1 MPDLDPFPISAHAPH
16 PGASPGTAAAPLTD
30 SSRFASGFELPLAWD
45 RLDEPP
51 SAQRREQ
58 ANEANAGVLA
68 FLLQGVDL
76 DAGPR
81 PADEQLAEALLP
93 LRLKLDMILDL
104 LARHSYRDI
113 ELPPAR
119 EVAFEVG
126 HIAWEAP
133 LPLPSGD
140 WLRIRLY
147 FHPTFREPIIVFGK
161 VLDAAAIGPGAGF
174 RVRAELAG
182 MREHILGDL
191 SRLAFL
197 VQRRQRAQRT
207 K

>member
-1 MPDLDPFPISAHAPH
+1 MPDSDPSPIPVRPTH
-16 PGASPGTAAAPLTD
+16 PGALPGAAAAPLTD
-30 SSRFASGFELPLAWD
+30 PFRFASRFALPLAWD

-51 SAQRREQ
+51 SAQRRER

-119 EVAFEVG
+119 EVAFEAG

-133 LPLPSGD
+133 LPLRCGD

-147 FHPTFREPIIVFGK
+147 FHPTFREPIIVFGRI
-161 VLDAAAIGPGAGF
+161 LDAAGAGPGAGF
-174 RVRAELAG
+174 RIRAELAG
-182 MREHILGDL
+182 MPEHILGDL
-191 SRLAFL
+191 LRLAFL
-197 VQRRQRAQRT
+197 VQRRQRAQRA

>member
-1 MPDLDPFPISAHAPH
+1 MPDPDPSSIPAHAPP
-16 PGASPGTAAAPLTD
+16 PGAIAGAAPVPLTD
-30 SSRFASGFELPLAWD
+30 PSRFASRFELPVAWD

-51 SAQRREQ
+51 SAMRRER
-58 ANEANAGVLA
+58 ASEANAGVLA

-93 LRLKLDMILDL
+93 LRLKLDMIIDL

-113 ELPPAR
+113 ELPPVR
-119 EVAFEVG
+119 EIAFEAG
-126 HIAWEAP
+126 HILWEAP
-133 LPLPSGD
+133 LPLPLGD

-147 FHPTFREPIIVFGK
+147 FHPTFREPIVVFGRIAE
-161 VLDAAAIGPGAGF
+161 AAGNGPGAGF
-174 RVRAELAG
+174 LIRAELAG
-182 MREHILGDL
+182 MPEHVLGDL

-197 VQRRQRAQRT
+197 VQRRQRAQRA